1 MQNDE
6 INKRTRRTELSDF
19 AKSDI
24 EEIWLYLS
32 EINQASADKLIKEM
46 LQKFRMLAEN
56 PKLGKSRDEILLE
69 LRSFPFK
76 KYIIFYLLTDYG
88 IEIFRI
94 VHSARNIEGLFD
106 ELFEGLK
113 E

>member
-1 MQNDE
+1 MQKDE
-6 INKRTRRTELSDF
+6 INKWTRRTELSDF
-19 AKSDI
+19 AKSDLK
-24 EEIWLYLS
+24 EI
-32 EINQASADKLIKEM
+32 
-46 LQKFRMLAEN
+46 LQKFRMRAEN

-76 KYIIFYLLTDYG
+76 KYFIFYLPTDYG
-88 IEIFRI
+88 IEVFRV

-106 ELFEGLK
+106 EFFAGLK